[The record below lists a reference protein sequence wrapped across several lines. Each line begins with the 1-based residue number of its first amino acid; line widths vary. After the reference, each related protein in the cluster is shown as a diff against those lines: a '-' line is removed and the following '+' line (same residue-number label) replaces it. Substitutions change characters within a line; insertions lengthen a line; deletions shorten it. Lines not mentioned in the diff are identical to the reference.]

1 MMSEHQFLGQ
11 FTTNFEHIKVKSSE
25 INSFTVLYTHGL
37 YSDPWGRKPDAV
49 RDWCAKNK
57 INFFRYELV
66 GHGSDKGNYENVDVN
81 LWKAQIL
88 EIIDTMIEGDI
99 VVVGSSLGGWLSL
112 IAAESRPERV
122 KAVLGLAAAPDFTV
136 DLEDKYLTPEQNKII
151 QEKGRLDFTN
161 DDFTYVF
168 TKKLID
174 SGRENQMLNRT
185 ININCPVQLIQGQK
199 DASLDWRKALK
210 ISDAIQGN
218 NVTVK
223 LLKYSNHRL
232 GEDSDLEVIQ
242 RSLDSL
248 KEQVIK

>member
-1 MMSEHQFLGQ
+1 MLTRQFLGQ
-11 FTTNFEHIKVKSSE
+11 FTTNFEHIKAKSSE

-49 RDWCAKNK
+49 RDWCVKNQMG
-57 INFFRYELV
+57 FFRYELV
-66 GHGSDKGNYENVDVN
+66 GHGSDAGNYENVDVN

-88 EIIDTMIEGDI
+88 EIIDTIIEGDI

-112 IAAESRPERV
+112 IAAEARPERV

-136 DLEDKYLTPEQNKII
+136 DLEDKYLTPEQNKTI
-151 QEKGRLDFTN
+151 QEQGRLEFVN

-168 TKKLID
+168 TKKLMD

-185 ININCPVQLIQGQK
+185 INITCPVQLIQGQK
-199 DASLDWRKALK
+199 DASLDWRKALQ
-210 ISDAIQGN
+210 ISQAVSGN
-218 NVTVK
+218 NVMVK

-232 GEDSDLEVIQ
+232 GEDSDLEVIT
-242 RSLDSL
+242 RSLDAL
-248 KEQVIK
+248 KEQLVK

>member
-1 MMSEHQFLGQ
+1 MITHQFLGQ
-11 FTTNFEHIKVKSSE
+11 FTTNFEYIKAKSSE

-49 RDWCAKNK
+49 RDWCVKNGYG
-57 INFFRYELV
+57 FFRYELA

-112 IAAESRPERV
+112 IAAEARPERV

-136 DLEDKYLTPEQNKII
+136 DLEDKYLTPEQNKTI
-151 QEKGRLDFTN
+151 QEQGRLEFTN

-168 TKKLID
+168 TKKLMD

-185 ININCPVQLIQGQK
+185 INITCPVQLIQGQK
-199 DASLDWRKALK
+199 DASLDWRKALQ
-210 ISDAIQGN
+210 ISQAVAGN
-218 NVTVK
+218 NVVVK

-232 GEDSDLEVIQ
+232 GEDSDLEVIT
-242 RSLDSL
+242 RSLDAI
-248 KEQVIK
+248 KEQLVK